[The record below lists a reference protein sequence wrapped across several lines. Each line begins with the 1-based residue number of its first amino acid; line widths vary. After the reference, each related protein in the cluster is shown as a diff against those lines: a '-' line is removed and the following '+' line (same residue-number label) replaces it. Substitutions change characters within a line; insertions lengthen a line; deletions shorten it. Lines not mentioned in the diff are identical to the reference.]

1 MDILGPFRDAFDRAF
16 VLDQDENFITHTKQ
30 LRDAQ
35 TLMFKYGF
43 MIQLLFDVDDH
54 AVQCHFEYNNPIVNQ
69 IEMMRLYTLC
79 SALRKKM
86 ERLRQPYPMVKDS

>member
-16 VLDQDENFITHTKQ
+16 VLDQDDNFITHTEQ
-30 LRDAQ
+30 VRAAQ

-43 MIQLLFDVDDH
+43 MIQMFFNVDDQS
-54 AVQCHFEYNNPIVNQ
+54 VQCHFEYNNPNVNQ

-79 SALRKKM
+79 SALRKKL
-86 ERLRQPYPMVKDS
+86 ERLRQPYPYS